1 MNNRKKIILTISLII
16 VAVLI
21 LLAFDRRLQTTN
33 YTVES
38 DRISSPVRIALVTD
52 LHSNNYGKNA
62 SKLINAISKQSP
74 DVVLLGGDIFDSEI
88 PHNEAK
94 TFLQSISAM
103 YPCYYVTGNHEY
115 WSDDV
120 EELKTFVASLGI
132 TVLDGKCSTVSVKG
146 QNLNI
151 CGIDDPVYSYDT
163 AYAQLDSVSKAS
175 NNGYFTVLLSHRP
188 EMVDEYARYDF
199 DLVLSGHAHGGQFRI
214 PYIING
220 VYAPNQGLFPKYAAG
235 MYEIGDFTMIVSRGL
250 DTQSIK
256 LPRLFNRPELA
267 IIDLK

>member
-33 YTVES
+33 YTIES
-38 DRISSPVRIALVTD
+38 DQISTPIRLALVTD
-52 LHSNNYGKNA
+52 FHSNNYGKGG
-62 SKLINAISKQSP
+62 SKVIDAISKQSP
-74 DVVLLGGDIFDSEI
+74 DIVLLGGDIFDSEI
-88 PHNEAK
+88 PHDEAK
-94 TFLQSISAM
+94 AFLQSISAM
-103 YPCYYVTGNHEY
+103 YQCYYVTGNHEY
-115 WSDDV
+115 WSEDV
-120 EELKTFVASLGI
+120 EELRAFVASLGI

-146 QNLNI
+146 QKLNI

-163 AYAQLDSVSKAS
+163 AYAQLEAVSKES
-175 NNGYFTVLLSHRP
+175 NNGYYTVLLSHRP
-188 EMVDEYARYDF
+188 EMIDEYARYDF

-220 VYAPNQGLFPKYAAG
+220 LYAPNQGLFPKYAAG
-235 MYEIGDFTMIVSRGL
+235 MYQTGDLTMIVSRGL
-250 DTQSIK
+250 DKQSIK